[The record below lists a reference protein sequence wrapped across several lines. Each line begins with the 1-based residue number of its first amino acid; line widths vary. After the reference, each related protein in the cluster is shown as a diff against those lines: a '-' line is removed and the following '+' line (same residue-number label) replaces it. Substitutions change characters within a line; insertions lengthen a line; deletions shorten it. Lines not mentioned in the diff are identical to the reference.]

1 MKRNKVSVVWKTAV
15 TLAMAA
21 LLVSVWPHA
30 RSLYDLTGEENLAAQ
45 LRGVGHWVNTA
56 VRPNPLS
63 LLTRLLKIRPFP
75 PSASTPFCSKK
86 WNRPNASKA

>member
-56 VRPNPLS
+56 VRPQPS
-63 LLTRLLKIRPFP
+63 LATDAAIENTAVS